1 MGRSLQVSLLGTSRL
16 QVTMD
21 SRLSWLLLGLL
32 VILAVVLAEG
42 EEEQEAIQEA
52 GRSGVVRREAGAG
65 GRREEK
71 RKNRPSKKNGGK
83 AKNRKKPRK
92 QKNNVKTKSK
102 RNKSSKKNNPQ
113 RNKGNG
119 EKAKKRKK
127 QKKQKKQTKKSS
139 KKKRNRQAKKTKKGE
154 NGKNTRSRRR
164 RRKQSKQECKK
175 NDKNCEKRN
184 KSKSRKKVGKVG
196 KKKKNRKM
204 KCKKNDRTCR
214 RLNRKNVRKTKKAG
228 NKQGKKSQKQ
238 KLLKKSK
245 RKENKKK
252 KSMPVVR
259 QVTGNCTK
267 CVELFVLYARL
278 NDKKA
283 NSVQKQVKR
292 IRGNDKIQGSKK
304 GKKGDFNET
313 YGRLLSALGG
323 NASNPLCDGKPFN
336 ATTASNSSASNR
348 TRTLVRSAQD
358 SLATLEKCMANI
370 EESCGAPLTGN
381 STLNDTLNACLKLA
395 DDFKSAF
402 SKCFSAD
409 LTPDAACKCVEA
421 IDEADVKK
429 LQKCDTSK
437 DNENALKLK
446 KKCKKAVGDCK
457 TAQGNSVEGI
467 DLCKER
473 TKCGGAK
480 DKTEAEEILK
490 KLGPLQKA
498 LQNPAFDNAM
508 KELGLDKGAGADGVL
523 PASRHLHQSRINKR
537 EDGAGCTAVDAEWYK
552 FNQTASKALPSSDAD
567 VDEEAT
573 KETTGILDGINGR
586 ATLKDD
592 LSSCGKETRM
602 DENGRQ
608 VTVSFT
614 IIRIRFYVF
623 WCGWFR
629 SFVVEI
635 KITIITVT
643 FGLTN
648 PNPETT
654 TPGTSG
660 RNRQNLLNNIRK
672 RAALGKL

>member
-65 GRREEK
+65 AQREGK
-71 RKNRPSKKNGGK
+71 RKNRPKNKKGNGGK
-83 AKNRKKPRK
+83 ARNSRQKK
-92 QKNNVKTKSK
+92 QKKEKSK
-102 RNKSSKKNNPQ
+102 NNKNIKKSRNSKAKKKGKGDKEKSTRRRRRKLPKKEKKKSQKSSKKNG
-113 RNKGNG
+113 KSGNG
-119 EKAKKRKK
+119 GK
-127 QKKQKKQTKKSS
+127 QKKKRMNKNKPCKKNAKKC
-139 KKKRNRQAKKTKKGE
+139 KGRNKSQSRRKSNDEKKTKK
-154 NGKNTRSRRR
+154 
-164 RRKQSKQECKK
+164 
-175 NDKNCEKRN
+175 
-184 KSKSRKKVGKVG
+184 
-196 KKKKNRKM
+196 NRQI
-204 KCKKNDRTCR
+204 KCKKNDRECR
-214 RLNRKNVRKTKKAG
+214 RLNRKKVKKTKNAG
-228 NKQGKKSQKQ
+228 NKPGKRSRKQ
-238 KLLKKSK
+238 KMKHK
-245 RKENKKK
+245 RKLKNQKRKN
-252 KSMPVVR
+252 SMSLGR